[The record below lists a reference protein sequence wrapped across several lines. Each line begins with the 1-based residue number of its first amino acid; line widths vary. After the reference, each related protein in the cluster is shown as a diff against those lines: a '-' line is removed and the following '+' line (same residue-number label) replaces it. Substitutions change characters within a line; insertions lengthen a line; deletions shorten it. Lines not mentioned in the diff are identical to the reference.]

1 MTPIFIHLKT
11 NGKHQ
16 GKQLV
21 ALTERNDGEWR
32 FLYVNSET
40 DEDVFSDKAYPSKQ
54 DAIVAATESQAN
66 PITFTEQSDVQ
77 D

>member
-11 NGKHQ
+11 NGKHK
-16 GKQLV
+16 GKKLV
-21 ALTERNDGEWR
+21 ALTECNDSEWR

-54 DAIVAATESQAN
+54 AAIEAATDSEAN
-66 PITFTEQSDVQ
+66 PITFTEQCDDQ